1 MHTPDNVL
9 IVGGSSEIG
18 VEIAKALAKRG
29 STKFVLAGR
38 SFETMQRAANEISSA
53 NPAGATSVSVIYF
66 DVLAENAVSELITS
80 TTAELS
86 TIDMTIF
93 AIGTLG
99 DQAQLETDL
108 KAAQEILEA
117 NFSKLAPAIQGI
129 ANVMVTQGFGHIVVL
144 SSVAGV
150 RVRRSNY
157 FYGSAKAGLDG
168 FAMALNDAVIKEG
181 VNVTVVR
188 PGFVRTKMT
197 AHLPAAPLS
206 TTAAAVAKATL
217 AATDKQRNSVY
228 VPTAIGVV
236 VNIYRLL
243 PRFIARKVPF

>member
-18 VEIAKALAKRG
+18 LEIAKALARRG

-53 NPAGATSVSVIYF
+53 SPAGATSVSVVYC
-66 DVLAENAVSELITS
+66 DVLAENAVVDLLSAAS
-80 TTAELS
+80 AELP

-93 AIGTLG
+93 AIGDLG
-99 DQAQLETDL
+99 DQSQLESDL
-108 KAAQEILEA
+108 KAAQQILET
-117 NFSKLAPAIQGI
+117 NFSRLAPAIQGI
-129 ANVMVTQGFGHIVVL
+129 ANVMKSQGFGHIVVL

-168 FAMALNDAVIKEG
+168 FAMALNDALIDEG

-206 TTAAAVAKATL
+206 TTAQAVAKATL
-217 AATDKQRNSVY
+217 EATDKQKASVY
-228 VPTAIGVV
+228 VPKAIGVV
-236 VNIYRLL
+236 VNLYRLL
-243 PRFIARKVPF
+243 PRNIARRVPF